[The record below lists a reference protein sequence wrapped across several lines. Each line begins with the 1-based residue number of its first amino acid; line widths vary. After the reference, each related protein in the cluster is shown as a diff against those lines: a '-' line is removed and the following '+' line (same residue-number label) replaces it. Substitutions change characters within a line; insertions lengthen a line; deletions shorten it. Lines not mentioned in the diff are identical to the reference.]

1 MRLSENEKTAIP
13 FFARE
18 IFGSGTIVRLFGS
31 RVDDSK
37 KGGDIDLCL
46 QVSEELDPRILL
58 LKKAK
63 FLAKLEQCIGE
74 QKIDL
79 LVMTKNNR
87 DLPIVRSAFKEGI
100 VL

>member
-13 FFARE
+13 FLARE
-18 IFGSGTIVRLFGS
+18 IFGPGTIVWLFGS

-46 QVSEELDPRILL
+46 QASEELSPRILL
-58 LKKAK
+58 QKKAK
-63 FLAKLEQCIGE
+63 FLTKLEQCIGE